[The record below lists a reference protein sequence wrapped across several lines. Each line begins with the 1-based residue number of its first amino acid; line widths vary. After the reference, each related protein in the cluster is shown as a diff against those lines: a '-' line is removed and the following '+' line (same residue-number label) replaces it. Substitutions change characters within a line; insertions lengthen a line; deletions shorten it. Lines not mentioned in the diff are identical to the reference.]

1 MQLELFKNVNSYFV
15 NDEIKEI
22 LEHDKNLIEVYGH
35 FERVLKTLYKK
46 DKQKLDNFLN
56 CNAKVKVRICAL
68 FVQDF
73 LNGNFD
79 KLLNK

>member
-22 LEHDKNLIEVYGH
+22 LEYDKNLIDVYGH
-35 FERVLKTLYKK
+35 FERVIKTLYRK
-46 DKQKLDNFLN
+46 DKQKLNNFLN

-68 FVQDF
+68 FIKDF
-73 LNGNFD
+73 LNGKFNNLLD
-79 KLLNK
+79 K